1 MAHSCCVFLSPD
13 LVHSIRRVLLRPLIH
28 SFPLV
33 LLRFSIHFDI
43 LVLSRQM
50 IHSFRTEHP
59 FYAHAQREQ
68 IHKVQGRAVG
78 SGACTM
84 LRADG

>member
-1 MAHSCCVFLSPD
+1 M
-13 LVHSIRRVLLRPLIH
+13 IH

-33 LLRFSIHFDI
+33 LSRLSIHSEFMVPSCLWI
-43 LVLSRQM
+43 K
-50 IHSFRTEHP
+50 TEHP